1 MYRGNGRKK
10 KVYPRKKRAW
20 KSGVRW
26 GDKSIYYRSGS
37 HVPGHKMGVSGTD
50 ELKFI
55 DRELVTEAMAVAW
68 TNHDPT
74 TVDCLSAVATGDGE
88 SDRDGRVY
96 YIHSV
101 HINGRVGFT
110 VQESV
115 GAPVAD
121 PIYRIIVVLDK
132 QTNGVLLTPTDVMDA
147 SLAEDFHAFRN
158 MHFVQRFWVLSD
170 KMFSITMNTQ
180 TNEGSVNLFANGG
193 RVRLWNVDHVFKI
206 PLKVYC
212 SNTTAVIASIE
223 NFSIHVIAICS
234 TTNTTI
240 SYQSRVRF
248 TE

>member
-1 MYRGNGRKK
+1 MRGRRKR
-10 KVYPRKKRAW
+10 VLKKRRPRY
-20 KSGVRW
+20 GLTW
-26 GDKSIYYRSGS
+26 GQSKLYYKPGSHTPTHMMGHSGS
-37 HVPGHKMGVSGTD
+37 E

-101 HINGRVGFT
+101 DINGRVGFT

-121 PIYRIIVVLDK
+121 PIYRIIVVVDK
-132 QTNGVLLTPTDVMDA
+132 QTNGALLTPTDVMDA

-158 MHFVQRFWVLSD
+158 LHFSQRFWVLKD
-170 KMFSITMNTQ
+170 IMFSITMNTQ

-193 RVRLWNVDHVFKI
+193 RVRLWNCSYVFKT
-206 PLKVYC
+206 PLKVFC
-212 SNTTAVIASIE
+212 SLTTAVIAAIE
-223 NFSIHVIAICS
+223 NYSIHVIAICS